1 MTTVTEA
8 AVLSATASTTLLKIL
23 IKKHDRSLS
32 GLLKAPDSYEET
44 FIWGTALHTAND
56 LSSLAHGALSSL
68 RTKSPRLFTAA
79 SSYVLMWHLKYVLA
93 QHGVRPVPSE
103 VLHIIL

>member
-1 MTTVTEA
+1 MIHLDPTQSALLPMTTVTEA

-44 FIWGTALHTAND
+44 F
-56 LSSLAHGALSSL
+56 
-68 RTKSPRLFTAA
+68 PRRA
-79 SSYVLMWHLKYVLA
+79 VLA
-93 QHGVRPVPSE
+93 SDQESSTLHRSFVVRPDVASKIRPCTARR
-103 VLHIIL
+103 